1 MKNISQILLIALI
14 LSSTIVA
21 EDTKVQKTV
30 SAPVAESGT
39 WGGYIWCGFLAFIV
53 IGAPILKDMS
63 TRQRNEEIRDA
74 NRELQ
79 NTSMK
84 FAGVTVALAAVGAA
98 ATTGWRAWRGR

>member
-63 TRQRNEEIRDA
+63 TRQRNEEIRRA
-74 NRELQ
+74 NREFQ
-79 NTSMK
+79 SASMK
-84 FAGVTVALAAVGAA
+84 FAGGAVVLTAIGAA
-98 ATTGWRAWRGR
+98 FTAGWRAWRGR